1 MEGLPHTQKPQYHC
15 QNYLRLHV
23 SVYMYAQQ
31 VYDDILSNQEL
42 RGVYLKES
50 TLIGLLF
57 LMVELSAD
65 MFSFQGL

>member
-1 MEGLPHTQKPQYHC
+1 
-15 QNYLRLHV
+15 
-23 SVYMYAQQ
+23 MYAQQ

-65 MFSFQGL
+65 VFSFQGL